1 MQIKMAKQTGYCWG
15 VDLAMEMVD
24 KALAES
30 APPVYSLGPIIHN
43 PLTIRS
49 LEAKG
54 LGVADSVDS
63 VESGT
68 VIIRTHGVP
77 PEVAEKAEAK
87 GLSVIDATCPFVK
100 RSQKKAKS
108 LVDEGYSLIVIGES
122 THPEVIA
129 ILGHA
134 GGGEV
139 VGTEEEVA
147 QLPPR
152 RRVGVVVQSTRNPGP
167 TKRLIGEI
175 CEKFSEVKVFMSICN
190 VTYHRQQ
197 EAEELA
203 KECDVMLV
211 VGGRNS
217 ANTKKL
223 AMVCEEQHTQTYL
236 VETAEEL
243 DPAWFEGVKSVGVVT
258 GASTPHVVVDE
269 VYRRLM
275 TLATE

>member
-1 MQIKMAKQTGYCWG
+1 
-15 VDLAMEMVD
+15 
-24 KALAES
+24 
-30 APPVYSLGPIIHN
+30 
-43 PLTIRS
+43 
-49 LEAKG
+49 
-54 LGVADSVDS
+54 
-63 VESGT
+63 
-68 VIIRTHGVP
+68 
-77 PEVAEKAEAK
+77 
-87 GLSVIDATCPFVK
+87 
-100 RSQKKAKS
+100 
-108 LVDEGYSLIVIGES
+108 
-122 THPEVIA
+122 
-129 ILGHA
+129 
-134 GGGEV
+134 
-139 VGTEEEVA
+139 
-147 QLPPR
+147 
-152 RRVGVVVQSTRNPGP
+152 
-167 TKRLIGEI
+167 
-175 CEKFSEVKVFMSICN
+175 
-190 VTYHRQQ
+190 QQ